1 MCYRYYRVLLI
12 SAVCYRARFFLWGA
26 LVALLP
32 LATACYFLRPLLPRA
47 AFPCRF
53 WPLGYRVLP
62 RAIAFATA
70 CYRVRYRVLSR
81 LLPRA
86 TGCYRVLQLQM
97 RPQANLR
104 RKTGKPRARAFR
116 RPSARGSRIQNPKK
130 KTQKKLSVLLIR
142 LASSKSRREWER
154 ASVCSTIL
162 GVIGNVECIRVEALR
177 VYLRPT
183 NGSCYCSCSRLPA
196 VTKRAPPPPQDG
208 SLAADGGSEIDERP
222 LSPLI
227 VPDQVS
233 VTLLRSLDRTA

>member
-1 MCYRYYRVLLI
+1 MLLFSAPCYRVLSILPGATNFGCVLPRTDRHG
-12 SAVCYRARFFLWGA
+12 SFSGGRWSPCYRW
-26 LVALLP
+26 LP
-32 LATACYFLRPLLPRA
+32 RATFLRPLLPRA
-47 AFPCRF
+47 TFLCRF

-104 RKTGKPRARAFR
+104 RKMGKPRARAFR

-130 KTQKKLSVLLIR
+130 KPQKNRCFLLIR
-142 LASSKSRREWER
+142 LASSKSCREWER

-162 GVIGNVECIRVEALR
+162 GVIGNVECIRVGLKS
-177 VYLRPT
+177 LFKT
-183 NGSCYCSCSRLPA
+183 NKWLLLLQLQQAASSYK
-196 VTKRAPPPPQDG
+196 TRAP
-208 SLAADGGSEIDERP
+208 S
-222 LSPLI
+222 SPRWI
-227 VPDQVS
+227 FGC
-233 VTLLRSLDRTA
+233 RRG